1 MAQHDKTK
9 PDAAADDTAFRDAMR
24 DVRPLAQG
32 ASRIAPTPRK
42 ARRIV
47 RTAAAPGV
55 DLDSAMPLIDTER
68 AADLSP
74 ESVLSHRRPG
84 VRDQVLRRLRR
95 GLIPVE
101 AELDLHGLTQS
112 VARSLTA
119 HFIDASREAHVRC
132 VRIIHG
138 KGMRSGTRGA
148 ILKSALNGW
157 LRRHPDVMAFAS
169 ARPIDG
175 GTGAVYVLLRAW
187 RL

>member
-1 MAQHDKTK
+1 MAKQNETK
-9 PDAAADDTAFRDAMR
+9 PDASADDAAFRDAMQG
-24 DVRPLAQG
+24 VRPLAPG
-32 ASRIAPTPRK
+32 AARTVTALRK
-42 ARRIV
+42 PRRII
-47 RTAAAPGV
+47 RHGAATSV
-55 DLDSAMPLIDTER
+55 DLDTAMPLIDSESG
-68 AADLSP
+68 ADVSP
-74 ESVLSHRRPG
+74 DAVLSHRRPG

-95 GLIPVE
+95 GLIPVQ
-101 AELDLHGLTQS
+101 AELDLHGVTQS

-119 HFIDASREAHVRC
+119 QFIDAAREGHLRC

-175 GTGAVYVLLRAW
+175 GTGAAYVLLRA
-187 RL
+187 